1 MNGFIFLF
9 LIFFIGTL
17 AKLKS
22 INPLKTFIMF
32 KKITFLAILALG
44 ITYSCQTN
52 DNLDELETKPYSFD
66 VEAIDL
72 TGLSY
77 RNTEAACFSTSLI
90 AGQHYTAGR
99 IDVEIVNEDG
109 EDFVY
114 ISYITN
120 EDWIIKLT
128 HLYAGDRDGIPET
141 KKGNPKPGVF
151 EKRMDY
157 SANVISDFE
166 VEYRIPAEA
175 FESCFYIAAH
185 AEVAKIDNEGNIIQ
199 SETGWGEGE
208 EFEGNSWA
216 MYFEFCKSLCEVGED
231 PGDGDGP
238 GDDGVR

>member
-1 MNGFIFLF
+1 
-9 LIFFIGTL
+9 
-17 AKLKS
+17 
-22 INPLKTFIMF
+22 MF
-32 KKITFLAILALG
+32 KKNIFLAFLSLG

-52 DNLDELETKPYSFD
+52 DNLDEFETKSYSFD
-66 VEAIDL
+66 VEAKDL
-72 TGLSY
+72 TGLSF
-77 RNTEAACFSTSLI
+77 RNTETACYSTPLM
-90 AGQHYTAGR
+90 AGQHYIAGR
-99 IDVEIVNEDG
+99 IDVEIVNEGG

-120 EDWIIKLT
+120 DDWIIKMT

-166 VEYRIPAEA
+166 VEYRIPSEA

-185 AEVAKIDNEGNIIQ
+185 AEVAKIDDKGNIIQ
-199 SETGWGEGE
+199 TETGWGEGE

-216 MYFEFCKSLCEVGED
+216 MYFEFSKNLCEED
-231 PGDGDGP
+231 VDPRDVENP
-238 GDDGVR
+238 VDDIR